1 MQQSTLNI
9 NYYKQI
15 ICYIL
20 TGFMLTYIDEDKNTQ
35 KELQIFF
42 AVSEPSVK
50 HGKGKACQ
58 KEHGNHNDYI

>member
-1 MQQSTLNI
+1 
-9 NYYKQI
+9 
-15 ICYIL
+15 
-20 TGFMLTYIDEDKNTQ
+20 MLTYIDEDKNTQ

-58 KEHGNHNDYI
+58 KDHGNHNDYI